1 MLVGIITI
9 STSKVKD
16 PESDVSGPTLEKL
29 FSESKVLKDVKIY
42 RKDII
47 NDQIQRIVAHLE
59 SFASNGCDVIITT
72 GGTGFA
78 PDDVTPEATKK
89 VIQRE
94 CIGIVQA
101 LINRSLQ
108 ATPMAALTRLVAGIK
123 NHTLII
129 NLPGSPKACKE
140 CFEVLEPILNHA
152 VDLLK
157 NAKPEI
163 AQVHSEIQT

>member
-16 PESDVSGPTLEKL
+16 PESDMLVGIITISTSKVKDPESDISGPTLAKL
-29 FSESKVLKDVKIY
+29 FSESKILKD
-42 RKDII
+42 
-47 NDQIQRIVAHLE
+47 
-59 SFASNGCDVIITT
+59 
-72 GGTGFA
+72 
-78 PDDVTPEATKK
+78 
-89 VIQRE
+89 
-94 CIGIVQA
+94 A
-101 LINRSLQ
+101 LINRSLA
-108 ATPMAALTRLVAGIK
+108 ATPMAALTRLVAGIY

-157 NAKPEI
+157 NAKTDI
-163 AQVHSEIQT
+163 AQVHSEIQMEVTTEEVH